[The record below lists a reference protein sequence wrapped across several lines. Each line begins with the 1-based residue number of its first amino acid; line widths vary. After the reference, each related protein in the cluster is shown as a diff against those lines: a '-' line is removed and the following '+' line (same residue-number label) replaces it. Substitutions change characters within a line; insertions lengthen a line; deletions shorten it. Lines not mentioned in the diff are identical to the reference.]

1 MYGPVSMHIWGAQSG
16 FSVLFKKKEVMT
28 LGGVE
33 PGGVGGR
40 MGSEYD

>member
-1 MYGPVSMHIWGAQSG
+1 MVPYPCIFGEHKVD
-16 FSVLFKKKEVMT
+16 SVYFFKKKEVMT

-33 PGGVGGR
+33 PGGVGGT